1 MEISHRKVAEKI
13 YEDFKSKNKFDRSD
27 NDIITNRKDG
37 VKVQEELL
45 RIKKSRDD
53 GAIAGWKVA
62 LTNLNMQKLVGINEP
77 AEGAIL
83 EHLIYKSGKK
93 LRIKDYCHLGVELEV
108 AIKIKKEIPKNKN
121 LFSSYKDLIPYCGE
135 VMTAFEIVD
144 DRHTAKEGNLGTLL
158 GQNAMNKGCI
168 LSEGVLVDLSK
179 LDELEGKILISGH
192 LFEKGSGYNVLGHPM
207 KSLMWLVNS
216 LIGRGRTLV
225 TGDIILTGSIA
236 TTYWPLEGDRVSG
249 EIKGLP
255 TINVSVDA

>member
-108 AIKIKKEIPKNKN
+108 AIKIKHPNINN
-121 LFSSYKDLIPYCGE
+121 DLDFRISSK
-135 VMTAFEIVD
+135 VA
-144 DRHTAKEGNLGTLL
+144 
-158 GQNAMNKGCI
+158 
-168 LSEGVLVDLSK
+168 
-179 LDELEGKILISGH
+179 
-192 LFEKGSGYNVLGHPM
+192 
-207 KSLMWLVNS
+207 
-216 LIGRGRTLV
+216 
-225 TGDIILTGSIA
+225 IIT
-236 TTYWPLEGDRVSG
+236 
-249 EIKGLP
+249 
-255 TINVSVDA
+255 